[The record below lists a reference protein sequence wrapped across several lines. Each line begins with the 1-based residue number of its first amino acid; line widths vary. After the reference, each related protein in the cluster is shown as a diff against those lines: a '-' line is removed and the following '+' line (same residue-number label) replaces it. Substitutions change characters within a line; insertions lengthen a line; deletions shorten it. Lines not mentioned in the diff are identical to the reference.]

1 MLLTPKPKLL
11 LAFVLAVTSAHAQ
24 KPRAR
29 DLGVP
34 FDGKSG
40 PNNAIT
46 DVAGVEVGHTT
57 LISGSGKLVVG
68 KGPVRTGVTAIH
80 PRGKNSNDAVFA
92 AWFTLNGNGE
102 MTGTTWVDD
111 SGFLNGPVMITNT
124 HSVGV
129 VRDAVIAW
137 KVKRGKPDMEGYW
150 WSLPVVAETWDG
162 WLNDIN
168 GFHVRPEDA
177 WHALDSAH
185 AGPVEEGN
193 VGGGTGMVCNEF
205 KGGIGTAS
213 RVLEAKEGGYTVG
226 VLVQCNYGRRN
237 QLRIAG
243 VPVGKEIPEHPAYGE
258 DETASTGTKPM
269 WGQPPS
275 AVQQPEGPLNSGPA
289 GKDVGSI
296 IVIVA
301 TDAPLIPTQ
310 LKRIAK
316 KVSLGLGRDGSYSGD
331 GSGDIFLA
339 FSTANPGAVSPK
351 SDDPKGV
358 HHLAMMPNDSLD
370 PIFLATVQATEEA
383 VINAMVAAETM
394 KGIDDHEVIALPHD
408 RLREVLKKY
417 NRLEK

>member
-1 MLLTPKPKLL
+1 MSTHLRLLSSLL
-11 LAFVLAVTSAHAQ
+11 VISLIAATLAAQ
-24 KPRAR
+24 TKPRAR

-34 FDGKSG
+34 FDGTPG

-46 DVAGVEVGHTT
+46 DVKGIEVGHTT
-57 LISGSGKLVVG
+57 LISGEGKLSVG
-68 KGPVRTGVTAIH
+68 KGPVRTGVTAIL
-80 PRGKNSNDAVFA
+80 PRGKNSTDDVFA

-111 SGFLNGPVMITNT
+111 SGFLDGPVMITNT

-137 KVKRGKPDMEGYW
+137 KVKHGAADAEGYW

-162 WLNDIN
+162 YLNDIN
-168 GFHVRPEDA
+168 GFHVKPEDA

-193 VGGGTGMVCNEF
+193 VGGGTGMICNEF
-205 KGGIGTAS
+205 KGGIGTSS
-213 RVLEAKEGGYTVG
+213 RVLDAKAGGYTVG
-226 VLVQCNYGRRN
+226 VLVQCNYGSRD

-243 VPVGKEIPEHPAYGE
+243 VNVGREIPEHTVWQG
-258 DETASTGTKPM
+258 
-269 WGQPPS
+269 
-275 AVQQPEGPLNSGPA
+275 
-289 GKDVGSI
+289 DVGSI
-296 IVIVA
+296 IVVVA

-331 GSGDIFLA
+331 ESGDIFLA
-339 FSTANPGAVSPK
+339 FSTANPGAGSAKSP
-351 SDDPKGV
+351 
-358 HHLAMMPNDSLD
+358 HQLTMLPNDSLD

-383 VINAMVAAETM
+383 VVNAMVAAETM
-394 KGIDDHEVIALPHD
+394 TGVDNRTVIALPHD

-417 NRLEK
+417 NRLVK

>member
-1 MLLTPKPKLL
+1 MSKPASIKPFLLIF
-11 LAFVLAVTSAHAQ
+11 LALTLAAHAQ

-29 DLGVP
+29 ELGVP
-34 FDGKSG
+34 FDGTPG

-46 DVAGVEVGHTT
+46 DVKGVEVGHTT
-57 LISGSGKLVVG
+57 VISGSGKLVVG

-124 HSVGV
+124 HSVGI

-137 KVKRGKPDMEGYW
+137 KVKRGEPDMEGYW

-168 GFHVRPEDA
+168 GFHIHPEDA
-177 WHALDSAH
+177 WHALDTAH

-193 VGGGTGMVCNEF
+193 VGGGTGMICNEF
-205 KGGIGTAS
+205 KGGIGTSS
-213 RVLEAKEGGYTVG
+213 RVLDAKEGGYTVG
-226 VLVQCNYGRRN
+226 VLVQCNYGSREE
-237 QLRIAG
+237 LRIAG
-243 VPVGKEIPEHPAYGE
+243 VPVGKEIPEHPAYE
-258 DETASTGTKPM
+258 SSNDRRSNHDT
-269 WGQPPS
+269 
-275 AVQQPEGPLNSGPA
+275 
-289 GKDVGSI
+289 GSI

-339 FSTANPGAVSPK
+339 FSTANPDAVSPK
-351 SDDPKGV
+351 SSQPNNT
-358 HHLAMMPNDSLD
+358 HQLTMLPNDSLD
-370 PIFLATVQATEEA
+370 PLFLATVEATEEA

-394 KGIDDHEVIALPHD
+394 KGIDNHEVIALPHD
-408 RLREVLKKY
+408 KLREVLKKY
-417 NRLEK
+417 NRLAR